1 MSNTLKTL
9 KSLAASVAF
18 LALAG
23 QALAQ
28 NLPQSLIDAGAL
40 NIGIERDHP
49 PMEYIDPDTGELVG
63 FDVDL
68 INAIADR
75 LGLDL
80 NYVHS
85 RFEGLVPNLQSNRID
100 LIISGMYDTPARREN
115 NMTFIDYL
123 SAGAVFYTL
132 DANTEIQEPLDICG
146 KVVTANRG
154 TSYPDSVRKWSDE
167 NCVAAGLPAITVI
180 TDTDMATEFLYLNTG
195 RADASL
201 QGTEA
206 IPTVLASEEGPF
218 RTVGGP
224 FTSVM
229 IGIGFRSDDQQLRD
243 AVFATLEDLFE
254 EGVYSELV
262 AKWGLEA
269 SALAAPTIDKGDAP

>member
-1 MSNTLKTL
+1 MLNAI
-9 KSLAASVAF
+9 KSIAATAAF
-18 LALAG
+18 IAVSG

-28 NLPQSLIDAGAL
+28 DLPQRLIDSGAL
-40 NIGIERDHP
+40 SIGIERDHP

-75 LGLDL
+75 LGLEL

-85 RFEGLVPNLQSNRID
+85 RFEGLIPNLQSNRID
-100 LIISGMYDTPARREN
+100 LIISGMYDTPSRREN
-115 NMTFIDYL
+115 NMSFIDYL

-154 TSYPDSVRKWSDE
+154 TSYPDSVLKWSDE
-167 NCVAAGLPAITVI
+167 NCVPAGLEPITVI

-206 IPTVLASEEGPF
+206 IPTVLASEDGPF
-218 RTVGGP
+218 RAVGGP

-229 IGIGFRSDDQQLRD
+229 IGMGFRGDDLELRD
-243 AVFATLEDLFE
+243 AVFAALQDVFAD
-254 EGVYSELV
+254 GIYNELV
-262 AKWGLEA
+262 VKWGLEA
-269 SALAAPTIDKGDAP
+269 SALAEPAIDMGEAP